1 MLDGEVEDRTT
12 GSHSA
17 VVAVQTTWYQFADPA
32 QEIELPWTRKKPKP
46 AIEWKKNEAV
56 DNGTDA
62 GGAGLGSGG
71 SQRYEGREEES
82 QSVNRS

>member
-32 QEIELPWTRKKPKP
+32 QEIELPWARKKPEH
-46 AIEWKKNEAV
+46 AIE
-56 DNGTDA
+56 
-62 GGAGLGSGG
+62 
-71 SQRYEGREEES
+71 
-82 QSVNRS
+82 